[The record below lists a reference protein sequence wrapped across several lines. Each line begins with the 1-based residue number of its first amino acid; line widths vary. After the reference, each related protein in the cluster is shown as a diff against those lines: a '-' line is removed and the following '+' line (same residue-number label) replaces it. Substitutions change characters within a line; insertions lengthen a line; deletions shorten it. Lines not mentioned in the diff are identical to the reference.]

1 MRSAMTRVRVLPGVA
16 LLRLRKINPTMVR
29 PFKVP
34 HVLIAVVFACVSAG
48 LAGNSE
54 EC

>member
-1 MRSAMTRVRVLPGVA
+1 MSFLQLFPGVA
-16 LLRLRKINPTMVR
+16 LLRLRKIDPTMVR